1 MSYYLSKI
9 LTFFKHLFSGGS
21 NPARELPPSDPVVI
35 PTPVEIPNETVKI
48 VDGVKVPFIV
58 IGEIK
63 AFNSERQNI
72 IEGVAI
78 LNKILAS
85 DLFKQKVLKAQ
96 FTETNGL
103 PNAAIYK
110 LFCSKIQKVDVNVF
124 LGSKYQ
130 NHISKTIGYE
140 TEPGVVNVNRFFVS
154 TPLEFADNI
163 IHEVMGH
170 SFGFSHFQDKSTSV
184 PYVLNTIFEECCAEM
199 GIK

>member
-21 NPARELPPSDPVVI
+21 NPARELPPVDPVVI
-35 PTPVEIPNETVKI
+35 PPVEESPEPTVKI
-48 VDGVKVPFIV
+48 VDGVAVPFV
-58 IGEIK
+58 KIGNIK

-72 IEGVAI
+72 LEGVDI
-78 LNKILAS
+78 LNRVLAT

-96 FTETNGL
+96 FTETRGL
-103 PNAAIYK
+103 PNPAIYK
-110 LFCSKIQKVDVNVF
+110 LFCSKIQTVDVNVF

-163 IHEVMGH
+163 IHEVLGH
-170 SFGFSHFQDKSTSV
+170 SFGFSHYQYKGSSV